1 MTFEQLRK
9 NKTTTIRTAR
19 KSLFSWFESTV
30 PLQVLLEMIS
40 TNQQVNELGSEFP
53 SFSESF
59 DTGPTNLSELSKDS
73 YLITS
78 VHARFLY
85 MSSPFVCPCM
95 LLCIHIFS
103 NCTYTTNQILK
114 HFKLKQK
121 PQKMSKN
128 TSIKAFGWFTSR
140 TSVLRPGLKLAL
152 PLIID

>member
-1 MTFEQLRK
+1 
-9 NKTTTIRTAR
+9 
-19 KSLFSWFESTV
+19 
-30 PLQVLLEMIS
+30 MIS

-121 PQKMSKN
+121 PQKSVKKYLHKSIWLIYFAHVCSSSRVE
-128 TSIKAFGWFTSR
+128 TSSSTHNRLNI
-140 TSVLRPGLKLAL
+140 LKKLL
-152 PLIID
+152 KMC